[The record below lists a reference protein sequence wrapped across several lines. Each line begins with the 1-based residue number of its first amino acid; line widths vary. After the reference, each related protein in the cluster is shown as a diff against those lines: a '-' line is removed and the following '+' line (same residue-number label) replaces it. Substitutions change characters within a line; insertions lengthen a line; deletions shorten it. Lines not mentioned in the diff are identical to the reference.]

1 MVGSSGSATC
11 SQPATCSGD
20 QHHRNLASTTA
31 RSRGLRPACTA
42 WGGPPAGRRPRQ
54 HAGPDSG
61 GGRRC
66 GPAPATP
73 LTLPVP
79 AGGRSSGR
87 SHRRRYPG
95 LVSSRSAAESER
107 AARWGGRCCTRRSAT
122 QGPAPRARACPSDGR
137 SAAAT
142 RLAATAGRIE
152 NSRVAVYL
160 VSSAARGHAA
170 VDRALDLP
178 RWWTDDDDDR
188 CRAAGIPD
196 GLGLAAKPVLAA
208 GWSPVLWTRAR
219 PPAGCSA
226 RRAAP
231 SVAASTGTRPPTLG
245 RSTHRRASG
254 HGRSTRWPPATPASG
269 SGEAGSRCTA
279 W

>member
-142 RLAATAGRIE
+142 HLVATAARAPPALGPTVPRIAPTTSTADLSVSAEAMQPPPETAVLSATAATLPAPYCEDLAMRGSNLWPLPCEGSAAPKHTDAAPCVAPHQSRSTTLPRRGRLVL
-152 NSRVAVYL
+152 RVAL
-160 VSSAARGHAA
+160 
-170 VDRALDLP
+170 
-178 RWWTDDDDDR
+178 
-188 CRAAGIPD
+188 
-196 GLGLAAKPVLAA
+196 
-208 GWSPVLWTRAR
+208 
-219 PPAGCSA
+219 
-226 RRAAP
+226 
-231 SVAASTGTRPPTLG
+231 
-245 RSTHRRASG
+245 
-254 HGRSTRWPPATPASG
+254 
-269 SGEAGSRCTA
+269 
-279 W
+279 